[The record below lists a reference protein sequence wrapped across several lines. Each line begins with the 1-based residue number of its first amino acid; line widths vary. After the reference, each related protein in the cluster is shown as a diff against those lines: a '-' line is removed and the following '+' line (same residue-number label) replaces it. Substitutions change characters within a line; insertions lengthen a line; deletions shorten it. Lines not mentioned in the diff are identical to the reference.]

1 MKNRF
6 IPLVNFAW
14 KRQQKNRSKTEEVFE
29 FSYVS
34 KVYIQKELK
43 SLKRSKATGFDD
55 LAPNLIK
62 DSAEMISKPM
72 AFIVNLFFKTGVM
85 PTEWKIALIKP
96 LHKSGEGANPDNYRP
111 ISILP
116 VLSKIMEKAVHNQ
129 LSEYLESNNLLS
141 EKQFGYRKKRSTELA
156 KALLLDDIRKAAD
169 KGKITGAIFIDLS
182 KAFDTLG
189 HATLLAK
196 LKQYGV
202 SNVTLQW
209 FESYLFDRKQIVG
222 FDDELSDPYP
232 VLCGVPQGSIL
243 GPLLFLILFNDFPD
257 ILKKADVVEFADDTV
272 IYVSSNKIS
281 QIEEMLNNDLKNIS
295 SYFRENELVIN
306 LKPGKTE
313 CVLFGTA
320 KRLAMSKAD
329 FALLFD
335 GVPINVTTSYKYLG
349 TVIDHTLYFGPQ
361 FDSMYKKSSSKL
373 RLLCKLKYFLN
384 EEAIRH
390 VYRSIIQSV
399 IRYNYF

>member
-55 LAPNLIK
+55 LPPNLIK

-72 AFIVNLFFKTGVM
+72 AFIVNFSLKTGVM

-156 KALLLDDIRKAAD
+156 TALLLYDIRQAAD

-313 CVLFGTA
+313 
-320 KRLAMSKAD
+320 
-329 FALLFD
+329 
-335 GVPINVTTSYKYLG
+335 
-349 TVIDHTLYFGPQ
+349 
-361 FDSMYKKSSSKL
+361 
-373 RLLCKLKYFLN
+373 
-384 EEAIRH
+384 
-390 VYRSIIQSV
+390 
-399 IRYNYF
+399 

>member
-43 SLKRSKATGFDD
+43 LLKRSKATGFDD
-55 LAPNLIK
+55 LPPNLIK

-72 AFIVNLFFKTGVM
+72 AFIVNLSLKTGVM

-232 VLCGVPQGSIL
+232 VLCGCHKVLSL
-243 GPLLFLILFNDFPD
+243 
-257 ILKKADVVEFADDTV
+257 
-272 IYVSSNKIS
+272 
-281 QIEEMLNNDLKNIS
+281 DL
-295 SYFRENELVIN
+295 YCF
-306 LKPGKTE
+306 
-313 CVLFGTA
+313 
-320 KRLAMSKAD
+320 
-329 FALLFD
+329 
-335 GVPINVTTSYKYLG
+335 
-349 TVIDHTLYFGPQ
+349 
-361 FDSMYKKSSSKL
+361 
-373 RLLCKLKYFLN
+373 
-384 EEAIRH
+384 
-390 VYRSIIQSV
+390 
-399 IRYNYF
+399 

>member
-169 KGKITGAIFIDLS
+169 KGKN
-182 KAFDTLG
+182 
-189 HATLLAK
+189 
-196 LKQYGV
+196 Y
-202 SNVTLQW
+202 W
-209 FESYLFDRKQIVG
+209 R
-222 FDDELSDPYP
+222 
-232 VLCGVPQGSIL
+232 
-243 GPLLFLILFNDFPD
+243 D
-257 ILKKADVVEFADDTV
+257 I
-272 IYVSSNKIS
+272 
-281 QIEEMLNNDLKNIS
+281 
-295 SYFRENELVIN
+295 
-306 LKPGKTE
+306 
-313 CVLFGTA
+313 
-320 KRLAMSKAD
+320 
-329 FALLFD
+329 
-335 GVPINVTTSYKYLG
+335 
-349 TVIDHTLYFGPQ
+349 H
-361 FDSMYKKSSSKL
+361 
-373 RLLCKLKYFLN
+373 
-384 EEAIRH
+384 
-390 VYRSIIQSV
+390 
-399 IRYNYF
+399 